1 MLDADFA
8 LFNVDHLVTL
18 APRRVP
24 AARGE
29 LGVIERGALAAR
41 DGKIVWVGP
50 MDDLRD
56 AVRLQP
62 DATVLNT
69 HGRTVLPGFVD
80 PHTHPVFG
88 GNRVQD
94 FYARAAG
101 QRYKEQLKSGG
112 IMTTIQATRESSE
125 EHLLDAAYARAET
138 FLRYGTTTI
147 EAKTGYG
154 QTRDDELKC
163 LRALTRLQH
172 LSALK
177 VVPTLLAAH
186 VVPEDYGGDADA
198 YVQEIVDEW
207 LPAAEGRAQF
217 VDVWCDDGAF
227 SPEQCRQILQRARSL
242 GFGLRAHVDELGP
255 HGGARMAAD
264 AGAVSIDHA
273 IHLGEDDIRFLAETD
288 ATVVLLPGTT
298 FFLGG
303 SSYAPARSLIE
314 AGVRVALGTDF
325 NPGTSFTQN
334 MQFILTLAVLKLGM
348 TAEEAIRA
356 ATLNAAAALQMED
369 RIGSL
374 EPGKYCDLSVFCVGD
389 YRVIPYYYAMN
400 LVESVVAGGQV
411 VVRDGQIVTTMAAVR
426 A

>member
-18 APRRVP
+18 APHASP

-29 LGVIERGALAAR
+29 LGVIERAALAAK
-41 DGKIVWVGP
+41 DGKIVWVGR

-88 GNRVQD
+88 GNRVDD

-101 QRYKEQLKSGG
+101 ERYKEQLKLGG
-112 IMTTIQATRESSE
+112 IMTTIRATRASSE
-125 EHLLDAAYARAET
+125 ESLLDAAYARAET

-154 QTRDDELKC
+154 QTQEDELKC

-177 VVPTLLAAH
+177 VVPTFLPAH
-186 VVPEDYGGDADA
+186 VLPEDFWGDADA
-198 YVQEIVDEW
+198 YVSEIVDQW
-207 LPAAEGRAQF
+207 LPAAEGRVRF
-217 VDVWCDDGAF
+217 VDVWCDEGVF
-227 SPEQCRQILQRARSL
+227 SVAQCRLILERARSL
-242 GFGLRAHVDELGP
+242 GLGLRAHVDELSNC
-255 HGGARMAAD
+255 GGARLAAEL
-264 AGAVSIDHA
+264 GAISVDHA
-273 IHLGEDDIRFLAETD
+273 VYLADDDVRALSESDT
-288 ATVVLLPGTT
+288 TVVLLPGTT
-298 FFLGG
+298 FFLG
-303 SSYAPARSLIE
+303 SERYAPARKLID

-334 MQFILTLAVLKLGM
+334 MQFVLTLAVLRLGM

-356 ATLNAAAALQMED
+356 ATLNAAAAVDMED
-369 RIGSL
+369 RVGSL

-389 YRVIPYYYAMN
+389 YRVIPYHYAMN
-400 LVESVVAGGQV
+400 LVESVVASGRV
-411 VVRDGQIVTTMAAVR
+411 VVRDGQIMPTTAPVR